1 MKIGII
7 GTGNMGFAIAKGLI
21 ESGYRVSVC
30 NRSTRNLEEL
40 KAMQADIT
48 ESLEMLIEESDLI
61 FLAVKPKDIL
71 SLIGEVKP
79 FLEYKTVISIAAGI
93 TLETLREAAS
103 DKVKFVRVMPN
114 TPALISKGVFGVVS
128 DGLDEKTKD
137 MVFNLLSAIGEPYFI
152 TEADMHAFIA
162 IAGSSPAY
170 IYMFMEALSDAG
182 VKLGMKRSDTY
193 DIIADTLIGAGL
205 LYKKTKEHPGILKDM
220 VTSPK
225 GTTIEAVRTL
235 ETMGFRSAVIEG
247 ALASGEKSKEM
258 EDAAKAAMKQV

>member
-1 MKIGII
+1 MMRIGII
-7 GTGNMGFAIAKGLI
+7 GTGNMGFAIAKGLL
-21 ESGYRVSVC
+21 EAGYKVGVC

-40 KAMQADIT
+40 KAMQAEVMD
-48 ESLEMLIEESDLI
+48 SLESLIEESDI
-61 FLAVKPKDIL
+61 VFLAVKPKDIL
-71 SLIGEVKP
+71 SLVDEVKTS
-79 FLEYKTVISIAAGI
+79 LEFKTVVSIAAGI
-93 TLETLREAAS
+93 SLETLRGASS
-103 DKVKFVRVMPN
+103 DKVRFVRVMPN

-137 MVFNLLSAIGEPYFI
+137 MVFDLLNAIGEPYFI
-152 TEADMHAFIA
+152 SEADMHAFIA

-225 GTTIEAVRTL
+225 GTTIEAVRKL
-235 ETMGFRSAVIEG
+235 ESLGFRGAVMEG

-258 EDAAKAAMKQV
+258 EEASKAGRK

>member
-1 MKIGII
+1 MMKIGII

-21 ESGYRVSVC
+21 EAGYKVSVC

-40 KAMQADIT
+40 KALNAEVM
-48 ESLEMLIEESDLI
+48 ESLETLIEESDVI

-71 SLIGEVKP
+71 SLVGEVKDM
-79 FLEYKTVISIAAGI
+79 LEFKTVVSIAAGI
-93 TLETLREAAS
+93 SLETLREAAS
-103 DKVKFVRVMPN
+103 ERVKFVRVMPN

-137 MVFNLLSAIGEPYFI
+137 MVFNLLDAIGEPYFI
-152 TEADMHAFIA
+152 SEVDMHAFIA

-182 VKLGMKRSDTY
+182 VRLGMKRSDTY

-235 ETMGFRSAVIEG
+235 EAMGFRSAVMEG
-247 ALASGEKSKEM
+247 ALAAGEKSKEM
-258 EDAAKAAMKQV
+258 EEASKTGKK